1 MKKWLFVLFIFM
13 LSVQASGQDVPPDSL
28 LKKIAVEKND
38 SKRIDLILTLFQTY
52 QESDPVQD
60 MEYAKKLLQQSHDQD
75 DEVGEAL
82 ALSELGYA
90 YRALG
95 NTVNGLDYNL
105 KALATAEQTDNDELI
120 GYVNINLAHYYK
132 DMGDYNRAIA
142 LYQKGNELSAIHKS
156 YKVQSWALM
165 NLGEVYYAMNKTDSA
180 LIYSQ
185 RAYEL
190 CISIKYPEFI
200 SFICLQ
206 LAKVH
211 GKLGNESLAKSYY
224 EMALNEARKLRSP
237 KYVNLV
243 YFNMARYYHSLQQE
257 DTSIYFARQAIET
270 TTNTAFSNMSMRPAK
285 LLADLYEKKNSDSA
299 YKYVRMYMLANDSLF
314 NAKAIQQTQLLSFEN
329 SLRQQELAAEKEEAA
344 EKRWQNIQ
352 YALIALGIVCFLM
365 IYLLLSHGFISNTR
379 IIEFLGMIALLLV
392 FEFLNLL
399 LHPFLEKITHHS
411 PILMLLALVCIA
423 GLLIPL
429 HHKLQK
435 WATEKLI
442 EKNVRIRLASAKKTI
457 RKLSK
462 DVPPEFENPSS

>member
-1 MKKWLFVLFIFM
+1 MKKWLFVLCIFM
-13 LSVQASGQDVPPDSL
+13 LSVQASGQDVLPDSL

-60 MEYAKKLLQQSHDQD
+60 MGYAKKLLQQSHDQD

-132 DMGDYNRAIA
+132 DMADYNRAIA

-224 EMALNEARKLRSP
+224 EMALKEAQHLRSP
-237 KYVNLV
+237 KYINLV
-243 YFNMARYYHSLQQE
+243 YFNMARYYYSLQQE
-257 DTSIYFARQAIET
+257 DTSIYFARQAIES
-270 TTNTAFSNMSMRPAK
+270 TTNTAFSNMCMRPAK

-462 DVPPEFENPSS
+462 DVPPEFENPS